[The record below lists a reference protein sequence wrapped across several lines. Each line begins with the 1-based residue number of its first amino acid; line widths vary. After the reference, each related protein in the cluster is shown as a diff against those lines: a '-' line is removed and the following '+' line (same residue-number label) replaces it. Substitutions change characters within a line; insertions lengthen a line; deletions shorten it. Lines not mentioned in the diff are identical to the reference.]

1 MIARL
6 IRIEGH
12 VQGVG
17 YRYFAY
23 RLALRFGVKGYV
35 KNLPDGSVEIHAEG
49 SEVNVSSFVKEVVR
63 GPISAVVVNVNI
75 KEVTSRGFKSFEIAL

>member
-1 MIARL
+1 MVARL

-23 RLALRFGVKGYV
+23 RLARRLGVNGYV

-49 SEVNVSSFVKEVVR
+49 SEANMSSFVKEVVR
-63 GPISAVVVNVNI
+63 GPISAVVVNVDI
-75 KEVTSRGFKSFEIAL
+75 KEVISKGFKSFEIAL